1 MISSSVSEDNFEDKE
16 SQSNHLSDF
25 ITKSASGKPV
35 HIENTLSYVVTN
47 DMLYVVYKL
56 LC

>member
-1 MISSSVSEDNFEDKE
+1 MISPSVSEDNVEDKE

-35 HIENTLSYVVTN
+35 HIPGSRFGGEFS
-47 DMLYVVYKL
+47 
-56 LC
+56 